1 MEVILAENSLV
12 SVILW
17 FLTFIFKQISLK
29 QISSFLWRSS
39 PFPSTET
46 NSVLRSTLALEL

>member
-17 FLTFIFKQISLK
+17 FLTFIFKQISSL
-29 QISSFLWRSS
+29 LWRSS

-46 NSVLRSTLALEL
+46 NSVLGSTLALEL